1 MVHIRM
7 LIALLPFLV
16 SATFALP
23 LEGTLPGR
31 SPTALH
37 PNRAIPQ
44 PNSRDVCFALPGKLT
59 FKNVGTVMHFDSLL
73 SSGRL
78 DVEREGS
85 SDSTS
90 LTYLSAEAAK
100 KGGLLMRGDP
110 PLSEGIKYYDM
121 VAKLAKEPNTES
133 NEIIEALHKAEQS
146 VAKVMLPLD
155 MKVGVAQPGEVL
167 DLKPVWPQVQ
177 PPFRFYWPEERLN
190 FATSHEQPSTSGRP

>member
-44 PNSRDVCFALPGKLT
+44 PNSRDVCFALP
-59 FKNVGTVMHFDSLL
+59 
-73 SSGRL
+73 GRL